1 MATNCRVA
9 ARQRLWSPCSVIQ
22 AWGRTQVSDTVEAL
36 LGMRER
42 MSAGFSVR
50 RIPFSQA
57 AQWSLA
63 EGALR
68 HRSSGFFD
76 FIGAG
81 CRRTGATGLYLYQ
94 PSQGLN
100 GLLVT
105 AFAGETH
112 LLLHPRIEPGNLGV
126 VQFSPTVQ
134 ATPGNYLRRHG
145 GQAPLYVDYFFSRHA
160 DAVPLADGG
169 HADLGERYFMK
180 NKRFSIV
187 AVSEP
192 PAAADGYV
200 WAPLSV
206 ICRMARLGETLN
218 NDLRSMLA
226 VMPWTDLPAGAPGNA
241 LAAALHAGLAAPL
254 RPDVLG
260 AVMAAVARQAASA
273 PILDHMIPLQELPG
287 WEITDDALIERTGE
301 QGFEVHCFAVNA
313 PGREVEQWEQPLIHS
328 RCRGR
333 QDLCLRIQDGAL
345 EVLVRVGQEC
355 GLAGGAALFPTILRY
370 PGSARCSAQQNA
382 IDAIAGSTVLLQTVE
397 SDEGGRFYRDASDCR
412 LLLLAEDVEFGADFM
427 WLSVAELKFFLERSG
442 MCAIQLRVMASML
455 LGLL

>member
-1 MATNCRVA
+1 M
-9 ARQRLWSPCSVIQ
+9 
-22 AWGRTQVSDTVEAL
+22 SDTLEAL
-36 LGMRER
+36 LHMRKR

-63 EGALR
+63 GGALR
-68 HRSSGFFD
+68 HCNSGFFE

-100 GLLVT
+100 GLLMAT
-105 AFAGETH
+105 FGGETQ

-145 GQAPLYVDYFFSRHA
+145 GRAPSYIDYFFSGRS
-160 DAVPLADGG
+160 DAVPLTDGS

-187 AVSEP
+187 VLSEP
-192 PAAADGYV
+192 AEEEDGYV
-200 WAPLSV
+200 WVPLSV
-206 ICRMARLGETLN
+206 VCRMARLGEMLS
-218 NDLRSMLA
+218 NDMRSMLA
-226 VMPWTDLPAGAPGNA
+226 VMPWTDLPVGAPGDA
-241 LAAALHAGLAAPL
+241 VAAALHAGLATPL

-260 AVMAAVARQAASA
+260 AVMATVARHAASA
-273 PILDHMIPLQELPG
+273 PVLDHMIPLQELPG
-287 WEITDDALIERTGE
+287 WEITADALIERTGE
-301 QGFEVHCFAVNA
+301 QGFEVHCFAVAA
-313 PGREVEQWEQPLIHS
+313 PGREVEQWAQPLILS
-328 RCRGR
+328 RSSGR
-333 QDLCLRIQDGAL
+333 QDLCLRIQDGVL
-345 EVLVRVGQEC
+345 EVLVRVGSEC

-370 PGSARCSAQQNA
+370 PGSTRYSAQQDA
-382 IDAIAGSTVLLQTVE
+382 IDAMAGSTVLLQTVE

-412 LLLLAEDVEFGADFM
+412 LLLLAEDVEFGADFI